1 MALPYATEDQLK
13 ILERKTKAD
22 LDRKTANINLTA
34 NTLDEMNKLI
44 TTGGEEDDILST
56 FTSIGDNVTTL

>member
-22 LDRKTANINLTA
+22 LDRKTSYT
-34 NTLDEMNKLI
+34 K
-44 TTGGEEDDILST
+44 S
-56 FTSIGDNVTTL
+56 